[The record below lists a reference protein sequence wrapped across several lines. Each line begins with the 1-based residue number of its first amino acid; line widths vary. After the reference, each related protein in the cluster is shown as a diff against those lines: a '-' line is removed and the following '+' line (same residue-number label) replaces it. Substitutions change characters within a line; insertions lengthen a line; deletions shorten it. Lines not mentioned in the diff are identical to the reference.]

1 MCAWRR
7 VIFSEKMPIACES
20 CVFFR
25 AFAGYRAFFAFSE
38 LQARGGAQ
46 GGGDGGEHGDDE
58 VQDFLPEFFLHNS

>member
-20 CVFFR
+20 CVFSGFR
-25 AFAGYRAFFAFSE
+25 RLSGIFAFSE

-46 GGGDGGEHGDDE
+46 SGGDGGEHGDDE